1 MLLEEAIA
9 IGLQQAIA
17 TPTLEWIAILAAII
31 EVLLARANQVW
42 LYPAGIISTGIYTYL
57 FLRPTTGLYADAL
70 LNMYYFIMSIYGWVL
85 WQKRIKGLALPIT
98 RANKQEWL
106 SIIFYALAGW
116 VLLYVL
122 LVVAF
127 PYLFVGYKPSE
138 VVVWDALIS
147 ATAWVGMWLL
157 ARRKLENWLL
167 LNVSNLVAIPIYWYK
182 AMPMT
187 AALTLFLFIVAI
199 TGYIKWRKL
208 LPKEAI

>member
-1 MLLEEAIA
+1 MLLEEALA

-17 TPTLEWIAILAAII
+17 TPTLEWIAILAAVI

-42 LYPAGIISTGIYTYL
+42 LYPAGIVSTGIYTYL
-57 FLRPTTGLYADAL
+57 FLRPTTGLYADAI

-85 WQKRIKGLALPIT
+85 WQKRIKGHALPIT

-106 SIIFYALAGW
+106 SIIVYALGGW

-122 LVVAF
+122 LVIVF
-127 PYLFVGYKPSE
+127 PHLFVGYKPSE

-167 LNVSNLVAIPIYWYK
+167 LNVSNLIAIPIYWYK

-199 TGYIKWRKL
+199 TGYLKWRKL